1 MVSVE
6 TARREAGQRGHAA
19 GAEVLLYCVHGVLHL
34 LGYDDTDPQQA
45 QRMHAA
51 ENELLTELGIGPVYG
66 ATGQ

>member
-1 MVSVE
+1 MIRIRS
-6 TARREAGQRGHAA
+6 R
-19 GAEVLLYCVHGVLHL
+19 
-34 LGYDDTDPQQA
+34 P